1 MVLHF
6 DMSVH
11 MSLWNHRWKTLLTRG
26 LLLYPQGG
34 TDCHVE
40 GAPTPVAWL
49 KPSDLQTGLQKVH
62 TAFSTFSLIY
72 TFLAVLW
79 VSQVVQW

>member
-6 DMSVH
+6 DMSVR
-11 MSLWNHRWKTLLTRG
+11 NHRQKALWAHG
-26 LLLYPQGG
+26 LLLYPQRG

-40 GAPTPVAWL
+40 DALTPLVWL
-49 KPSDLQTGLQKVH
+49 KPSDLQTGMQKVH
-62 TAFSTFSLIY
+62 TAFSTFSLKH

-79 VSQVVQW
+79 VSQVAQW